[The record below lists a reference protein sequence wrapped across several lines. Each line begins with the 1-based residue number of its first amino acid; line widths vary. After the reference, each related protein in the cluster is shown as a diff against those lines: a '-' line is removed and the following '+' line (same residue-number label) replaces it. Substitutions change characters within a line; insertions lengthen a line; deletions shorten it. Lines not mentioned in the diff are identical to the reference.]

1 MDKDTMLYL
10 FESDQVTGYL
20 TLQKLEVSD
29 EHFLKI
35 LAIKPSDLNT
45 IFARVVS
52 LLKEDEPQKTKKELI
67 NDILEIL
74 ERSPAARQFV
84 GIGVKP
90 EYNLLKGF
98 PVRKGDPYEHMPEP
112 GTELQLKPSELYIGW
127 TTDGSKAREDAVKY
141 DASKGDPIGGL
152 LVDVTVDVTKLLFDV
167 NAVIKTVKS
176 KYKLIET
183 YNQQAAPGKALSKS
197 NTKFLATDAP
207 LYSGKWE
214 IVTTNKVVNSRVI
227 DKWTWDT
234 SSGEHKIKWV
244 ADAQKTPPKEEIQD
258 TTPEQPE
265 VVEKQPE
272 QPSVSSPEQP
282 PVQENPAAKKL
293 QERIMRL
300 FESAE
305 QEVRSVDP
313 LPVYEELMDEAAWQ
327 GMKNFFAKTFGTLRG
342 KKMKFLETLKQF
354 YVTEKEVYTIA
365 KEFASL
371 VDKDPQ
377 RLKYAEE
384 KINSIDKKLEEVD
397 SVITDVKSGIN
408 IDDIPNIGDEPQEPV
423 DKFDKSL
430 QSPEEAEADKQ
441 HADVKDIKSGGK
453 SSKPGEDVFE
463 NPPIPGAKRG

>member
-35 LAIKPSDLNT
+35 LSIKPSDLNT

-52 LLKEDEPQKTKKELI
+52 LLKEDEQQKTKKDLV

-74 ERSPAARQFV
+74 ERSPSARQFV
-84 GIGVKP
+84 GIGVQP
-90 EYNLLKGF
+90 EYKLLKGF

-112 GTELQLKPSELYIGW
+112 GTEMVLKPSELYIGW

-152 LVDVTVDVTKLLFDV
+152 LVDVTVDVTKLLLDV
-167 NAVIKTVKS
+167 NAIIKTVKS
-176 KYKLIET
+176 KYKLIES

-214 IVTTNKVVNSRVI
+214 VVTTNKVVNSRVV
-227 DKWTWDT
+227 DKWIWDT
-234 SSGEHKIKWV
+234 SSGEHKIKWI
-244 ADAQKTPPKEEIQD
+244 ADSQKTPPKEEIQD

-265 VVEKQPE
+265 VVEPDANTQ
-272 QPSVSSPEQP
+272 SVATEPAP
-282 PVQENPAAKKL
+282 QEDQAAKKL

-300 FESAE
+300 FENADHD
-305 QEVRSVDP
+305 VNTIDP

-354 YVTEKEVYTIA
+354 YTTEKEVYSIA

-371 VDKDPQ
+371 VDKDPA
-377 RLKYAEE
+377 RLNYAEE
-384 KINSIDKKLEEVD
+384 KISSIDKKLEEVD
-397 SVITDVKSGIN
+397 SVIADVKAGIN
-408 IDDIPNIGDEPQEPV
+408 IDDIPNIGSEDQTNTG
-423 DKFDKSL
+423 DKYDKSL
-430 QSPEEAEADKQ
+430 QTPDEKQADAQ
-441 HADVKDIKSGGK
+441 HAQVKDIKSGKTG
-453 SSKPGEDVFE
+453 DNVFE
-463 NPPIPGAKRG
+463 NPPIPGAKRGQ